1 MKVTQLTESQVE
13 TLSYDISDKI
23 AKLSELI
30 SKVDEVSKKLEE
42 KESKII
48 DDKFDL
54 TKTHSEALKKSIEL
68 KSIVEDIKALD
79 SSNKEEY
86 ALNLEQL
93 RELEKKALK
102 KIGEITEKI
111 KNLSIDLDLK
121 KVREDLE
128 EQLNSFMLLKIG
140 EFEKEF
146 EKKSLAIENINK
158 NIDTC
163 TNLANE
169 SLGKIE
175 LYNKSIEHTN
185 KIFIENSK
193 NLKLKFRFLN
203 GFFAV
208 ALLIIGAAVGIYG
221 HKSYQDN
228 QVSPVKIDTVDY
240 LDRTLKLDIRFG
252 VSPDGKGYLN
262 LNRQKIEGIED
273 IDGMRKLIIFK

>member
-23 AKLSELI
+23 AKLAELI
-30 SKVDEVSKKLEE
+30 SKVDEVSEKLEE

-48 DDKFDL
+48 NDKFDL

-68 KSIVEDIKALD
+68 KSVVEDIKALD

-86 ALNLEQL
+86 ALNLKQL
-93 RELEKKALK
+93 RELENKALK

-111 KNLSIDLDLK
+111 KDLSINLDIE

-128 EQLNSFMLLKIG
+128 ESLNLFMDKKIG

-163 TNLANE
+163 TTLANE
-169 SLGKIE
+169 SVGKIE
-175 LYNKSIEHTN
+175 SYNKSIEDTN
-185 KIFIENSK
+185 KILIANSK
-193 NLKLKFRFLN
+193 NLKFKFRFLN
-203 GFFAV
+203 VFFAI
-208 ALLIIGAAVGIYG
+208 ALLIVGAGGGIFAY
-221 HKSYQDN
+221 KSYQDN

>member
-1 MKVTQLTESQVE
+1 MKVIQLTESQVE

-68 KSIVEDIKALD
+68 KSIVEDIKKLD

-128 EQLNSFMLLKIG
+128 EKLNSFMLLKIG

-146 EKKSLAIENINK
+146 EKKSLKIKDINEKMDK
-158 NIDTC
+158 NTS
-163 TNLANE
+163 LANE
-169 SLGKIE
+169 SVGKIE
-175 LYNKSIEHTN
+175 AYNAEIQAISLKLA
-185 KIFIENSK
+185 ENSK
-193 NLKLKFRFLN
+193 NLKFKFNFINVFL
-203 GFFAV
+203 GL
-208 ALLIIGAAVGIYG
+208 ALLIVGAGGGIYG
-221 HKSYQDN
+221 FKSYQDN

-273 IDGMRKLIIFK
+273 IDGIRKLIIFK

>member
-1 MKVTQLTESQVE
+1 MQVTQLTESQVE
-13 TLSYDISDKI
+13 ILSYNLSDQI
-23 AKLSELI
+23 AKLTELI
-30 SKVDEVSKKLEE
+30 SKVDEASEKLDE

-48 DDKFDL
+48 NDKFDL
-54 TKTHSEALKKSIEL
+54 TKKHSETLKKSIEL
-68 KSIVEDIKALD
+68 KSIVEDIKDLD

-93 RELEKKALK
+93 RELENKALE

-111 KNLSIDLDLK
+111 KNLDIELDIK
-121 KVREDLE
+121 KATKALE
-128 EQLNSFMLLKIG
+128 ESLNLFMVKKIG
-140 EFEKEF
+140 EFEEEF

-163 TNLANE
+163 TTLANE
-169 SLGKIE
+169 SVGKIE
-175 LYNKSIEHTN
+175 SYNKSIEDTN
-185 KIFIENSK
+185 KILIANSK
-193 NLKLKFRFLN
+193 NLKFKFRFLN

-208 ALLIIGAAVGIYG
+208 ALLIVGAGAGIYG
-221 HKSYQDN
+221 HKSYEDN